1 MGTVVRTWADHLAP
15 IDATGYG
22 SAEIIGRW
30 DFFVPSSQN
39 LMTKEYVN
47 TEGKPVTWF
56 TAEDGS
62 LFFYPFGRVTGLYLN
77 LGNGPND
84 YLMHQMFIGD
94 YPDGTEPFPIERFVF
109 GFVYLI
115 DSDFS
120 EMIGQT
126 VACENAGFEITEEG
140 RIGAGEYGQ
149 LLTPPE
155 EGFGDILS
163 CGKLAPVPLI

>member
-15 IDATGYG
+15 IDATPYG

-30 DFFVPSSQN
+30 DFFVPGSQN

-62 LFFYPFGRVTGLYLN
+62 LFFYPFGRVTGFYLN
-77 LGNGPND
+77 LGDGPFD
-84 YLMHQMFIGD
+84 YLMHQMFLGD
-94 YPDGTEPFPIERFVF
+94 RPNTSPGTEFIF

-120 EMIGQT
+120 EMIGQNVT
-126 VACENAGFEITEEG
+126 CENAGFTITEEG
-140 RIGAGEYGQ
+140 RLDAGSGGQ

-155 EGFGDILS
+155 EGYGDIVS
-163 CGKLAPVPLI
+163 CQKLAPVT